1 MADAAAR
8 KSPFGDLTQ
17 GPINSTLIKFAL
29 PTLVSSILQSLN
41 GTINAIWV
49 GRFLGEDALAATSNA
64 NMIMFLLMSFVF
76 GFGMAATVLI
86 GQSFGRKDVDGARRV
101 VGTAVGFFFFV
112 AIAIALFGWA
122 FAPAILNLLGTP
134 AGAAPL
140 ALAYL
145 RVIFLAMPGILL
157 TVLLMMSMRGA
168 GDAMT
173 PLFLMLLAV
182 VLDSGL
188 NPVFILGL
196 GPAPRLGI
204 AGSATATVIANT
216 VSFVVFVAY
225 IYARDLP
232 LRLRGRELRYLVCN
246 GALLKTIVLKG
257 LPMGL
262 QMIVISASALALI
275 GLVNR
280 EGVNSTAAF
289 GVAMQLWAYL
299 QMPAMALGAAVS
311 AMAAQNIGAGRW
323 DRVSAMTR
331 SAVIFT
337 LLITG
342 VLVVLLAVADR
353 PALALF
359 LGGQSPALPI
369 ARHIQLLATWSF
381 LLMGVTMV
389 LFGTV
394 RANGAVIGPLII
406 LCIGL
411 VPIRLG
417 FALGAYPWLRADALW
432 LSFPAGSVAN
442 LVMAVGYYAHGGWK
456 KARMGIPRQPL
467 DEQEAIEEALAE
479 GEAGGRLNPAG

>member
-1 MADAAAR
+1 MPEATRKAPQGAR
-8 KSPFGDLTQ
+8 DLTQ
-17 GPINSTLIKFAL
+17 GAIGKTLLAFAFPTLI
-29 PTLVSSILQSLN
+29 SSILQSLN
-41 GTINAIWV
+41 GTVNAIWV
-49 GRFLGEDALAATSNA
+49 GRFLGENALAATSNA

-86 GQSFGRKDVDGARRV
+86 GQAFGRKDVDGARRV
-101 VGTAVGFFFFV
+101 VGTTIGFFFFV
-112 AIAIALFGWA
+112 AIAIGALGWF
-122 FAPAILNLLGTP
+122 FAPALLKLLATP

-145 RVIFLAMPGILL
+145 RVIFLAMPSILL
-157 TVLLMMSMRGA
+157 TVLLMMALRGS
-168 GDAMT
+168 GDALS
-173 PLFLMLLAV
+173 PLFLMILAV

-196 GPAPRLGI
+196 GPAPKLGI
-204 AGSATATVIANT
+204 AGSATATLIANM
-216 VSFVVFVAY
+216 VSFVAFLVM

-232 LRLRGRELRYLVCN
+232 LRLRGKELAYLKPDW
-246 GALLKTIVLKG
+246 AILKTIIVKG
-257 LPMGL
+257 IPMGL

-280 EGVNSTAAF
+280 EGVDTTAAF

-299 QMPAMALGAAVS
+299 QMPAMAFGAAVS

-323 DRVSAMTR
+323 DRVSAITR
-331 SAVIFT
+331 AGVIAA
-337 LLITG
+337 LVVTG
-342 VLVVLLAVADR
+342 VLVLLLAVADR

-359 LGGQSPALPI
+359 LGSHSAALPI

-406 LCIGL
+406 LAIGL
-411 VPIRLG
+411 VPVRLG
-417 FALGAYPWLRADALW
+417 FAFGAYPWLKADALW
-432 LSFPAGSVAN
+432 LSFPVSSVAN
-442 LVMAVGYYAHGGWK
+442 ISLAIAFYLHGGWK
-456 KARMGIPRQPL
+456 KARMTLPPV
-467 DEQEAIEEALAE
+467 DEQEAVEEALAATPE
-479 GEAGGRLNPAG
+479 PGGRLNPAG